1 MSMNDS
7 TPRHEPKSVF
17 LIGMM
22 ASGKTTVGRALAE
35 RLGWEFVDADREL
48 ERRCGVPVSFI
59 FEKEGEAGFRAR
71 ETQLLAELTRREGIV
86 LSTGGGAPMFE
97 INRKLLSRGVVIQLI
112 TTVSDILE
120 RTRCDTS
127 RPLLAGDDKV
137 ARVRQL
143 LLERG
148 PVYDA
153 ASDHRIVTTR
163 RHPSVVVDRILA
175 IPDVAATV
183 ERGNAALGLAQA
195 PQVQEHSQP

>member
-1 MSMNDS
+1 MTN
-7 TPRHEPKSVF
+7 PIHHHEPKSVF

-35 RLGWEFVDADREL
+35 RLGWEFIDADREL
-48 ERRCGVPVSFI
+48 ERRCGVPISFI

-71 ETQLLAELTRREGIV
+71 ETQLLIELTLREGIV

-97 INRKLLSRGVVIQLI
+97 INRKLLARGLVIQLA

-120 RTRCDTS
+120 RTRCDTT
-127 RPLLAGDDKV
+127 RPLLAGSDKV

-153 ASDHRIVTTR
+153 LCNHRVITTR
-163 RHPSVVVDRILA
+163 QHPSAVVEKILA
-175 IPDVAATV
+175 IEDVGATV
-183 ERGNAALGLAQA
+183 ARGNAALEHLQA
-195 PQVQEHSQP
+195 SQTDFQNHP